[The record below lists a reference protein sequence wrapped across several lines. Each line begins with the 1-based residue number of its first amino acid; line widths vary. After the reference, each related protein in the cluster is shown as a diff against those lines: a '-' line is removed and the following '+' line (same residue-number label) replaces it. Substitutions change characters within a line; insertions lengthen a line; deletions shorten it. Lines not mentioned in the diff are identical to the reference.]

1 MKKGFTLIE
10 ILVSVSIIALLTSL
24 GVTNFMVA
32 NKKARDGKRQSD
44 LEQIRA
50 ALEIY
55 RSDQRIYPTTLPEA
69 GGTLSFGTST
79 YMQNIPG
86 DPTTGRNYS
95 YTSAAGATYTLC
107 ASLELGSATVTGC
120 GSCGA
125 EVTCNYKLTN
135 PL

>member
-1 MKKGFTLIE
+1 VQTANNRRKNVRNK
-10 ILVSVSIIALLTSL
+10 VSIIALLTAL

-55 RSDQRIYPTTLPEA
+55 RSDERIYPTTGSLNSDLEPN
-69 GGTLSFGTST
+69 
-79 YMQNIPG
+79 YMGSVPS
-86 DPTTGRNYS
+86 DPTTGRSYS

-107 ASLELGSATVTGC
+107 ASLELSTAAVAGC
-120 GSCGA
+120 GSCGTGF
-125 EVTCNYKLTN
+125 TCNYKITN